1 MSSREPAIVFDD
13 GSIESKVLQHELKTS
28 YDITVVPVDKYE
40 DLPKWLDE
48 AIKKTEGLF
57 KGIIKIFLHFPFE
70 DYVTKDIRTQMMEI
84 EHNNTNIRIIPWYEQ
99 APRDRIKNRAA
110 NYGIVAEPVKPNRVQ
125 EQLKDI
131 KETIIDPDD
140 EMTINRTGIS
150 GKFNKPLGKNNIDP
164 DDEMKADVANIASDI
179 LKDTKKSRKKKWNI

>member
-84 EHNNTNIRIIPWYEQ
+84 EHNNSNIRIIAWYEQ
-99 APRDRIKNRAA
+99 APRDRIKIRAA
-110 NYGIVAEPVKPNRVQ
+110 NYGIVAEPVKQIAV
-125 EQLKDI
+125 
-131 KETIIDPDD
+131 D
-140 EMTINRTGIS
+140 EITINECS
-150 GKFNKPLGKNNIDP
+150 GGGEFRKPVGVVIDP

-179 LKDTKKSRKKKWNI
+179 IKDTKKSRKKKWNI